1 MEACRKS
8 VVSMPAGSNVEAYP
22 WAFHAI
28 GRFLGACSTSKAS
41 GFNAG
46 EGHTELIDSAHH
58 SCSDM
63 ATRQSLWQPPVPPA
77 PAVLSELE
85 DGPYFVI
92 ASFLD
97 AASLVAADAACR
109 LLRELNQAHSGPW
122 HALGT
127 QTFRGLELENEGVF
141 ERGCG
146 GSDDDDDAV
155 VVEQPRRHLAHTDWR
170 GRFARFRAEL
180 PTFRSPFVGPEILS
194 VEQADEIAYCRCRL
208 RTDYLCST
216 SSKTEVCA
224 YLEVEVLKNPDNVSL
239 AVVDFEAGGC
249 SSVTFSPDTG
259 AVIRERKVREAPRKV
274 EGAYIQ
280 PLATITAGQGFE
292 GSMGLYLRGG
302 HLAFFRRHYRTT
314 GEGEAPELGAW
325 ETTGF
330 VTDLSWAE
338 GRRLTPCLAFRNEG
352 SYQVRMVCVSS
363 TPPLMPERTAAAYQ
377 DGNWSSLDW
386 DATEQDVPPEM

>member
-1 MEACRKS
+1 MESCNKS
-8 VVSMPAGSNVEAYP
+8 VMAPTSSMDHQAYP

-28 GRFLGACSTSKAS
+28 GRFLGACTTAKANGLCTSES
-41 GFNAG
+41 P
-46 EGHTELIDSAHH
+46 TELVASEFP
-58 SCSDM
+58 CSGCT
-63 ATRQSLWQPPVPPA
+63 ALRVTHGQKPRA
-77 PAVLSELE
+77 PLAAALHELE

-92 ASFLD
+92 AGYLD
-97 AASLVAADAACR
+97 AMSLGAVDAACR

-122 HALGT
+122 HSLGA
-127 QTFRGLELENEGVF
+127 QTFHGLELENEGVF
-141 ERGCG
+141 DLSAG
-146 GSDDDDDAV
+146 DDEEETAT
-155 VVEQPRRHLAHTDWR
+155 VEPRLLTRMDWR

-180 PTFRSPFVGPEILS
+180 PTFRTPFAGAEILS

-208 RTDYLCST
+208 RTDFLGDASG
-216 SSKTEVCA
+216 SSLDAAA

-302 HLAFFRRHYRTT
+302 HLAFFRRHYRSAS
-314 GEGEAPELGAW
+314 EGEAPELGAW

-352 SYQVRMVCVSS
+352 QYQVRMVCVSC
-363 TPPLMPERTAAAYQ
+363 TPPMLPERTAAAYQ
-377 DGNWSSLDW
+377 DANWSSLDW
-386 DATEQDVPPEM
+386 DATEQDAPEM

>member
-1 MEACRKS
+1 MA
-8 VVSMPAGSNVEAYP
+8 PPGTNIDAYP

-28 GRFLGACSTSKAS
+28 GRFLGACTTGKGATGFCASELLSENVEPHCEEFCGGSTARL
-41 GFNAG
+41 
-46 EGHTELIDSAHH
+46 GHHH
-58 SCSDM
+58 S
-63 ATRQSLWQPPVPPA
+63 A
-77 PAVLSELE
+77 PTAALQELE

-97 AASLVAADAACR
+97 VKSLGAADAACR

-122 HALGT
+122 QSLGS
-127 QTFRGLELENEGVF
+127 QTFHGLELENEGIF
-141 ERGCG
+141 DLSAAG
-146 GSDDDDDAV
+146 DDDEDF
-155 VVEQPRRHLAHTDWR
+155 VESRRLARMDWR

-180 PTFRSPFVGPEILS
+180 PTFRAPFAGSEILN

-208 RTDYLCST
+208 RTDFLGSAGVRN
-216 SSKTEVCA
+216 SNAAA

-292 GSMGLYLRGG
+292 GSMGLYLKGG
-302 HLAFFRRHYRTT
+302 HLAFFRRHYRST
-314 GEGEAPELGAW
+314 GNANEAPELGAW

-352 SYQVRMVCVSS
+352 SYQVRMVCVSY
-363 TPPLMPERTAAAYQ
+363 TPPVMPERTVAAYQ

-386 DATEQDVPPEM
+386 DATEQDAPEI